1 MNTNFTPHKPAWQN
15 ELNKTAYKYHV
26 LVAWVA
32 VILNPVWAVGDY
44 YTIPVHFN
52 DFLVFRLSV
61 TVAILV
67 GIIFRKKL
75 SNRPEIIA
83 FIPFIGIS
91 IQNAFMYSVMNVTEL
106 EKHTFA
112 YIALFIGA
120 GMFVLW
126 KPMYSIII
134 VVLSFIANIIFFHFN
149 SSLQLGEIL
158 INGAMLTASVAI
170 FTILLINTRTN
181 LTKKEIVSRLA
192 LAETNKQLAIQKNI
206 IEEKNKD
213 VQDSIRYALRIQ
225 HAILPHNDKIEKVFD
240 DYFIFY
246 RPKDII
252 AGDFYWLENIRVHSG
267 EIEVVNTISKQQE
280 HLVTETELV
289 IFAAA
294 DCTGHGVP
302 GAMVSVVC
310 SNALNRAAKE
320 FEISDPG
327 KILDKARELVVESFE
342 NSESKVQDGMDIS
355 LCVLNKETKSLQWAG
370 ANNPLWIVRDGKVIV
385 YKANKQP
392 IGAYTDMTPFTTHN
406 IPLQKGDCLYL
417 FTDGFQDQ
425 FGGGT
430 VKKFMKSNLKNT
442 LLSLNHLDMKTQ
454 KERLN
459 KVFDEWKGNLD
470 QVDDVCV
477 MGFRI

>member
-1 MNTNFTPHKPAWQN
+1 MAVDTTSIRPAWQR
-15 ELNKTAYKYHV
+15 ELNKAAYKYHV

-32 VILNPVWAVGDY
+32 VILNPIWAVGDY

-52 DFLVFRLSV
+52 DFLAFRLSV
-61 TVAILV
+61 TVAILI

-126 KPMYSIII
+126 KPVYSIII
-134 VVLSFIANIIFFHFN
+134 VVLSFIANIVFFHLN
-149 SSLQLGEIL
+149 SSLEIGEIL

-225 HAILPHNDKIEKVFD
+225 HAILPHNDKIDKVFD

-252 AGDFYWLENIRVHSG
+252 AGDFYWLESIRVHSG
-267 EIEVVNTISKQQE
+267 EIEVVNTLSKQQE

-289 IFAAA
+289 
-294 DCTGHGVP
+294 
-302 GAMVSVVC
+302 
-310 SNALNRAAKE
+310 
-320 FEISDPG
+320 
-327 KILDKARELVVESFE
+327 
-342 NSESKVQDGMDIS
+342 
-355 LCVLNKETKSLQWAG
+355 
-370 ANNPLWIVRDGKVIV
+370 
-385 YKANKQP
+385 
-392 IGAYTDMTPFTTHN
+392 
-406 IPLQKGDCLYL
+406 
-417 FTDGFQDQ
+417 
-425 FGGGT
+425 
-430 VKKFMKSNLKNT
+430 
-442 LLSLNHLDMKTQ
+442 
-454 KERLN
+454 
-459 KVFDEWKGNLD
+459 
-470 QVDDVCV
+470 
-477 MGFRI
+477 